1 MQPPARN
8 TTMGLAVGAIGV
20 VYGDIGTSPLYTIRE
35 VFNGPHGIAVTHG
48 NVLGILSLIVWA
60 LLIVVSLKY
69 VVLILQA
76 DNNGEG
82 GIMALMA
89 LVRRTV
95 PRESRPVGLLMLLG
109 LFGAALFYGDGI
121 ITPAISVL
129 SAVEGLEVGTP
140 ALAPYVIPI
149 TLAMLCTLF
158 MFQRRGTARVA
169 AAFSPIMCV
178 WFLSLAALGAMAIID
193 EPRVLLALNPVYGI
207 QFFADH
213 PRDAFLALGAVVLA
227 ITGGEALYA
236 DLGHF
241 GKRPI
246 RLAWFGFV
254 LPALLINYFGQ
265 GALLLRDPGAAQN
278 PFYLLAPS
286 WALYPLVT
294 LATAAAVIAS
304 QAVISGAFSIT
315 RQAMQLG
322 YCPRLRV
329 MHTSAAAMG
338 QIYLPAINWGL
349 LIGTVGLVLGFESSS
364 DLAAAYG
371 IAVTGT
377 MAIDTVLA
385 FVVIRGLWGWSWLTA
400 VIGAVFFISIDLAF
414 FAANS
419 LKIFQ
424 GGWVPIVIAAGV
436 FILLATWKRG
446 RAVLADRLREEA
458 IALESVLYGFAE
470 GAPHRVPGT
479 AVFLT
484 ANREGAPHALLHN
497 LAHNKVLHE
506 RVVFLTVITED
517 IPWVAEDRRLEV
529 LPLANNFYR
538 IIVRYGFQDDP
549 DIPKALARCRP
560 LGLEFNQLETSFF
573 LSRET
578 MIPTVRPGMA
588 RWREKLFITM
598 SRNAASA
605 MDFFKIP
612 TNRVIELGTQIEI

>member
-1 MQPPARN
+1 MQPPRN
-8 TTMGLAVGAIGV
+8 TVTSLAVGAIGV

-35 VFNGPHGIAVTHG
+35 VFSGPYGIAVTHG

-95 PRESRPVGLLMLLG
+95 SRESRPVGLLMLLG

-129 SAVEGLEVGTP
+129 SAVEGLKVGTP

-149 TLAMLCTLF
+149 TLAVLCTLF

-178 WFLSLAALGAMAIID
+178 WFLSLAALGAMAIIN
-193 EPRVLLALNPVYGI
+193 EPRVLRALNPVYGI

-213 PRDAFLALGAVVLA
+213 PRAAFFSLGAVVLA

-294 LATAAAVIAS
+294 LATAATVIAS

-329 MHTSAAAMG
+329 VHTSASAMG

-364 DLAAAYG
+364 NLAAAYG

-385 FVVIRGLWGWSWLTA
+385 FVVIRGLWGWSWLTT

-419 LKIFQ
+419 LKISKE
-424 GGWVPIVIAAGV
+424 GG
-436 FILLATWKRG
+436 
-446 RAVLADRLREEA
+446 
-458 IALESVLYGFAE
+458 
-470 GAPHRVPGT
+470 
-479 AVFLT
+479 
-484 ANREGAPHALLHN
+484 
-497 LAHNKVLHE
+497 
-506 RVVFLTVITED
+506 
-517 IPWVAEDRRLEV
+517 
-529 LPLANNFYR
+529 
-538 IIVRYGFQDDP
+538 
-549 DIPKALARCRP
+549 
-560 LGLEFNQLETSFF
+560 
-573 LSRET
+573 SR
-578 MIPTVRPGMA
+578 
-588 RWREKLFITM
+588 
-598 SRNAASA
+598 S
-605 MDFFKIP
+605 
-612 TNRVIELGTQIEI
+612 